1 MKYKT
6 TTTKDFKGIEIVLK
20 KTSKSYDFFIIP
32 KLNDSHLEYIEGN
45 NYPSIISDTLNS
57 FIIEARNYALS
68 MKTQKLFNVCETM
81 RNDNKYGKVNA
92 ITLFVKNVNATKKL
106 IHSLGMTYKTEI
118 D

>member
-1 MKYKT
+1 MKYIT
-6 TTTKDFKGIEIVLK
+6 TTTKDFKGIEMVLK
-20 KTSKSYDFFIIP
+20 KTKQSYDFFIIP
-32 KLNDSHLEYIEGN
+32 KLSDSHLEYIEGN
-45 NYPSIISDTLNS
+45 NYPSIVSDTLNA
-57 FIIEARNYALS
+57 FIIEARNYALA

-92 ITLFVKNVNATKKL
+92 VNLFVKNVNATKKL